1 VNNDTSCGST
11 IGPMLS
17 SKLGCL
23 AVDLGCP
30 MLGMHSIR
38 ETAGVLD
45 FYYYSELMTV
55 FFKTTI
61 LGLFPIEN

>member
-1 VNNDTSCGST
+1 MGCDSRCGST

-23 AVDLGCP
+23 AVDVGAP

-45 FYYYSELMTV
+45 FYYYKELMRV
-55 FFKTTI
+55 F
-61 LGLFPIEN
+61 L